1 MLENKLEQ
9 CNCLTEYEKKILL
22 NALNSAKIDAERL
35 LIYSERGSIIVGK
48 PTKEARE
55 ELSMLIGDY
64 MNLKDKVDKTPIC
77 LKKAK

>member
-1 MLENKLEQ
+1 MLNKLEQ

-35 LIYSERGSIIVGK
+35 LTYSERGSIIVGK
-48 PTKEARE
+48 PTKEARG
-55 ELSMLIGDY
+55 ELTMLIGDY

-77 LKKAK
+77 SK

>member
-1 MLENKLEQ
+1 MLIRRTYIENKLEQ
-9 CNCLTEYEKKILL
+9 CNCLTEYEKSILL

-55 ELSMLIGDY
+55 EPF
-64 MNLKDKVDKTPIC
+64 NVDRRLYEFKR
-77 LKKAK
+77 